1 MRYILI
7 NTYPD
12 LLFKNI
18 YFDSMLLTPTLG
30 LLIISDTLK
39 KEAFPSSIRNFF
51 ITLKSLNRFCHVLK
65 MSADAILYGPKDYMG
80 TRYSEVL
87 ELLERCPREKGRYAE
102 EILTLFLLS
111 HDPVE

>member
-1 MRYILI
+1 MQELDHKAIGLRIRKQRTFLNMSREELARKVDI
-7 NTYPD
+7 
-12 LLFKNI
+12 
-18 YFDSMLLTPTLG
+18 TPTFLADIELG
-30 LLIISDTLK
+30 TKGFS
-39 KEAFPSSIRNFF
+39 
-51 ITLKSLNRFCHVLK
+51 LKSLNRFCHVLK